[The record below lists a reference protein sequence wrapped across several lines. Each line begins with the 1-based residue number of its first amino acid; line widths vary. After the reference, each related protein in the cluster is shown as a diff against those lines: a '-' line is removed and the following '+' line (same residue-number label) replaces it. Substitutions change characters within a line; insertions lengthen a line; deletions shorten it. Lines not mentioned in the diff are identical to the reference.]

1 MTFRVTLS
9 ETAIRQLRKL
19 SGESRRRITR
29 SLRFLEEDPFRSR
42 PKTDIMP
49 IKGTE
54 PVKYRLRV
62 GDYRVVYIVV
72 RSEVKVIEIFVR
84 GRGYR

>member
-1 MTFRVTLS
+1 
-9 ETAIRQLRKL
+9 
-19 SGESRRRITR
+19 
-29 SLRFLEEDPFRSR
+29 
-42 PKTDIMP
+42 MP